1 MENQL
6 RVSLLPA
13 SEYYTSTY
21 GVQNSQ
27 STATRHVTATTTR
40 LQMHVGRAL
49 LLVTNTP
56 LIIVLLTDQMIMD
69 RLDWCRHHSLD
80 AKTRL
85 KMNMRILSHTN
96 HSRVARREK
105 NDR

>member
-21 GVQNSQ
+21 RTFN
-27 STATRHVTATTTR
+27 RRLLDTATTTR

-49 LLVTNTP
+49 LPVTNTP
-56 LIIVLLTDQMIMD
+56 LIILRTDQTIVD
-69 RLDWCRHHSLD
+69 RLDWCRHHLLD
-80 AKTRL
+80 AKTKL
-85 KMNMRILSHTN
+85 KMNMRIPSHTN
-96 HSRVARREK
+96 HSCAARREK